1 MPDAGAIFHFRGS
14 PPVNHELTSACRWR
28 RKRELIVNEAEE
40 VSLLIGEIYDASLDP
55 ALWPTVF
62 ATATKYIGGS
72 AAHLSARD
80 MVGRNSYGYFNSGHD
95 PRFLDLYHEKYF
107 KINPIF
113 PTVVFFDVERTL
125 SIPDCLPYEEFCQS
139 QFAREWVI
147 PQGYIDI
154 AISNIEKSATGCTIF
169 TVLRGFTDGLADDE
183 FRRRFGLIVP
193 HVRRALLIG
202 NVIDRHRVE
211 AAALADSLDTLISGM
226 FIVSGTGRIVHA
238 NASGYAMVA
247 EARVLRA
254 PDGRLTAIDPAVDQA
269 LLDIF
274 TAAENGDTALGR
286 RGVAVP
292 LKARDDE
299 RYVAHVLP
307 LTSGARRKAGISYG
321 AVAAIFVRKAGL
333 DLPSPPIV
341 IAQEFQLTPAE
352 LRVLFSIIEMD
363 GVSEV
368 AQVLGI
374 AEATVR
380 THLHRLFEKTGTGR
394 QADLVKLVAG
404 YCAAP

>member
-1 MPDAGAIFHFRGS
+1 MPDTSVIFHLRGGA
-14 PPVNHELTSACRWR
+14 PANPELASACHWR
-28 RKRELIVNEAEE
+28 RERELIVNEAEE
-40 VSLLIGEIYDASLDP
+40 LSRLIGDIYDASLDP
-55 ALWPTVF
+55 ALWPAALAKASRFV
-62 ATATKYIGGS
+62 GGS
-72 AAHLSARD
+72 AVSLTSQDLVERKS
-80 MVGRNSYGYFNSGHD
+80 NLYFASGHESD
-95 PRFLDLYHEKYF
+95 FMQRYVGTYS
-107 KINPIF
+107 KINPLF
-113 PTVVFFDVERTL
+113 PVGYFFDVERTVVV
-125 SIPDCLPYEEFCQS
+125 PDCLPWAEFCRTR
-139 QFAREWVI
+139 FAVEWVS
-147 PQGYIDI
+147 PQGIVDTLL
-154 AISNIEKSATGCTIF
+154 SNIEKSPANCVVF
-169 TVLRGFTDGLADDE
+169 AMNFRVQDGAVNDE
-183 FRRRFGLIVP
+183 KRRRYALVVP
-193 HVRRALLIG
+193 HVRRALVIG
-202 NVIDRHRVE
+202 KVIDLHKVE
-211 AAALADSLDTLISGM
+211 AAALADTLDTLASGM
-226 FIVSGTGRIVHA
+226 FIVNAMGRIVHA

-247 EARVLRA
+247 EARILRA
-254 PDGRLTAIDPAVDQA
+254 PSGRLTANDPAADQA

-292 LKARDDE
+292 LKARDGE

-321 AVAAIFVRKAGL
+321 AAATIFVRKAGL

-363 GVSEV
+363 SVSEV
-368 AQVLGI
+368 ARVLGI
-374 AEATVR
+374 TEATVR

>member
-1 MPDAGAIFHFRGS
+1 M
-14 PPVNHELTSACRWR
+14 
-28 RKRELIVNEAEE
+28 NEAEE

-55 ALWPTVF
+55 ALWPVAF
-62 ATATKYIGGS
+62 EKANRYIGSS
-72 AAHLSARD
+72 AVALTSRD
-80 MVGRNSYGYFNSGHD
+80 FVTKKSGLYFSFGHD
-95 PRFLDLYHEKYF
+95 PAFMQRYLEQYG
-107 KINPIF
+107 KINPLF
-113 PTVVFFDVERTL
+113 PTAYFFDIEKTL
-125 SIPDCLPYEEFCQS
+125 VVPDCLPLAEFCRTR
-139 QFAREWVI
+139 FAVEWVL
-147 PQGYIDI
+147 PQGYVDTML
-154 AISNIEKSATGCTIF
+154 ANLAKSPASCAVF
-169 TVLRGFTDGLADDE
+169 TVMFHARNGLANDE
-183 FRRRFGLIVP
+183 ARRRFALVVP

-202 NVIDRHRVE
+202 NVIDLHKVE

-226 FIVSGTGRIVHA
+226 FIVSGTGRIIHA

-254 PDGRLTAIDPAVDQA
+254 PDGRLTATDPAADQA

-363 GVSEV
+363 GASEV

-374 AEATVR
+374 TEATVR

>member
-1 MPDAGAIFHFRGS
+1 
-14 PPVNHELTSACRWR
+14 
-28 RKRELIVNEAEE
+28 VNEAEE
-40 VSLLIGEIYDASLDP
+40 VSLLIGDIYDASLDA
-55 ALWPTVF
+55 ALWTNAFDSISRFVGDCG
-62 ATATKYIGGS
+62 ATLISQDAITRKIDL
-72 AAHLSARD
+72 HFML
-80 MVGRNSYGYFNSGHD
+80 GHD
-95 PRFLDLYHEKYF
+95 QQYVDMYSERYFRINPLFPPVMFLDTEQ
-107 KINPIF
+107 PQ
-113 PTVVFFDVERTL
+113 TVADV
-125 SIPDCLPYEEFCQS
+125 IPVQEFCRTR
-139 QFAREWVI
+139 FAREWLA
-147 PQGYIDI
+147 PQGICDSVFSI
-154 AISNIEKSATGCTIF
+154 LEKSSVGCTVF
-169 TVLRGFTDGLADDE
+169 MTMRRRLVDDE
-183 FRRRFGLIVP
+183 MRRRFSMILP

-202 NVIDRHRVE
+202 NVIDHHRVE
-211 AAALADSLDTLISGM
+211 AAALADTLDTLVSGM
-226 FIVSGTGRIVHA
+226 FIVSGTGRIIHA

-254 PDGRLTAIDPAVDQA
+254 PDGRLTATDPAADQA

-274 TAAENGDTALGR
+274 TAAGNGDTALGR

-321 AVAAIFVRKAGL
+321 AVAAIFVRKAAL

-341 IAQEFQLTPAE
+341 IAQDFQLTPAE

-368 AQVLGI
+368 AEVLGI
-374 AEATVR
+374 TEATVR
-380 THLHRLFEKTGTGR
+380 THLHRLFEKTGAGR
-394 QADLVKLVAG
+394 QTDLVKLVAG